1 MSKAITRSLTGLIRG
16 LEDRVWRPDDFLPDG
31 ATGILSAVLDWSQ
44 FEACGVKGAADVKDM
59 DAVLVIKDA
68 ENNVLS
74 KENISVSY
82 WWWAEP
88 VLTRIPTDSGGRNP
102 AIWYSIKIWKKE
114 AMLSWQL
121 EALLLLYAVLYAVC
135 APWARSNGWKS
146 QTRPGSG
153 KCLAEQR
160 GKMIL
165 PYKLRLRW
173 AKRKLPALTGH
184 GIPGSV
190 KLNNSLLFCNTC
202 RIFKTKRVYHSSFSD
217 FVCPAHPADPAALNS
232 LYSIDL
238 ADLAV
243 RNRVLTA
250 ESFKVSGISDQH
262 YFMERTGWFV
272 QKAGDLFPGADTA
285 AQDGLLFITVV
296 FSAAGRDSGSL
307 FAEKEHLKPPL
318 PHLVCRSLTGGWS
331 WFL

>member
-1 MSKAITRSLTGLIRG
+1 MFCKSVWSYTIIWSYPDIRSFICSLPTGNNCGTVPMSKAITRSLTGLIRG

-88 VLTRIPTDSGGRNP
+88 VLTWIPTDSGGRNP

-121 EALLLLYAVLYAVC
+121 EASLLLYAVLYAVC

-153 KCLAEQR
+153 KCIAEQQ
-160 GKMIL
+160 GCPSWGGIWK
-165 PYKLRLRW
+165 KL
-173 AKRKLPALTGH
+173 
-184 GIPGSV
+184 
-190 KLNNSLLFCNTC
+190 
-202 RIFKTKRVYHSSFSD
+202 
-217 FVCPAHPADPAALNS
+217 
-232 LYSIDL
+232 
-238 ADLAV
+238 
-243 RNRVLTA
+243 
-250 ESFKVSGISDQH
+250 
-262 YFMERTGWFV
+262 
-272 QKAGDLFPGADTA
+272 
-285 AQDGLLFITVV
+285 
-296 FSAAGRDSGSL
+296 
-307 FAEKEHLKPPL
+307 
-318 PHLVCRSLTGGWS
+318 
-331 WFL
+331 